1 MPVHDAAA
9 DRGAR
14 RSRSLRARLAADLEA
29 ARISAGLS
37 YRELGRRS
45 GIDCQ
50 RVTLAPRGD
59 PQALTI
65 DIAARIAPVVG
76 LELGASL
83 HPDGD
88 PVRDTAHLA
97 LIRRFRARLGPE
109 LVWRSEVPVP
119 ITGDLRSAD
128 GVIEGPNV
136 EIYVE
141 AETRVGDVQAL
152 ERSIA
157 GKRRDLGIARVI
169 LLVAD
174 TRHNRDV
181 IARVPE
187 LRSRFPIGTRAAIAA
202 LSRGRAPAGD
212 ALVII

>member
-14 RSRSLRARLAADLEA
+14 RSRSLRTRLAADLEA
-29 ARISAGLS
+29 ARIAAGLS
-37 YRELGRRS
+37 YRELGRGS
-45 GIDCQ
+45 GIDRE
-50 RVTLAPRGD
+50 RVTLALRGD
-59 PQALTI
+59 PHALTI
-65 DIAARIAPVVG
+65 DVAARIAPVVG

-88 PVRDTAHLA
+88 PVRDRAHLA
-97 LIRRFRARLGPE
+97 LIRRFRVRLGPG
-109 LVWRSEVPVP
+109 LAWISEVPVP
-119 ITGDLRSAD
+119 IAGDRRSAD

-141 AETRVGDVQAL
+141 AETRLGDVQAL

-157 GKRRDLGIARVI
+157 GKQRDLGIARVI
-169 LLVAD
+169 LLGAD

-187 LRSRFPIGTRAAIAA
+187 VVARFPIGTRAAMAA

-212 ALVII
+212 ALVVI

>member
-1 MPVHDAAA
+1 MPVHDASA

-14 RSRSLRARLAADLEA
+14 RSRFLRTRLATDLEA
-29 ARISAGLS
+29 ARITAGLS
-37 YRELGRRS
+37 HRELGRRS
-45 GIDCQ
+45 GIDRE
-50 RVTLAPRGD
+50 RVALALRGD
-59 PQALTI
+59 RQALTL
-65 DIAARIAPVVG
+65 DIAARIAPVLG

-88 PVRDTAHLA
+88 PVRDKAHLA
-97 LIRRFRARLGPE
+97 LIRRMRARLGAG
-109 LVWRSEVPVP
+109 VSWRSEVPIP
-119 ITGDLRSAD
+119 IAGDRRSAD
-128 GVIEGPNV
+128 GVIVGMGV

-141 AETRVGDVQAL
+141 AETRLGDVQAL

-157 GKRRDLGIARVI
+157 GKQRDLGIERVI

-187 LRSRFPIGTRAAIAA
+187 LRSRFPIGTRAALAA
-202 LSRGRAPAGD
+202 LSRGQVPAGD
-212 ALVII
+212 ALVVI